1 VSRRSEIKVFY
12 KPRNQVLL
20 ALRCYPWPRA
30 IAYLTPR
37 IVKGLL
43 EGLRTRSLGEWW
55 RAMQSAA
62 ALGPQCLEDRR
73 EIAPATWRRIA
84 GMRVQ
89 SAPPLGAE
97 TKTTRGS
104 ACRMSHHH
112 RRKVLLIAPYF
123 DRNQP
128 GESWS
133 TYQWVAGISAY
144 CEVTVLTCH
153 KPGWEPAG
161 SPTGAA
167 QLVEWSEARLPGMR
181 GRLAWELKPG
191 YGIFYFQARRWIK
204 EARRRGEHF
213 DLVHQINPLAL
224 RYPSPAHDLGIPWI
238 VGPLAG
244 SLPTPPELAAAS
256 RERVWFRKL
265 RGLDQLRLRRDPW
278 LRATYAKAAAVIGV
292 APYVGELLASCPPA
306 RFEIMAETGVEV
318 VAEVAKVPPAPGS
331 PLRLLFVGRIIRTK
345 GILDAIRAIAKVG
358 RRGLVRLDVVG
369 DGDLLEACRREA
381 ATLGLADQVTFHG
394 RLSRSEVF
402 DFYGRSHVFLFPS
415 FREPSGNVVFEAM
428 SQGLPVIACDYGG
441 PGYVVD
447 SSCGLKVAPSHPD
460 DFASQLAERIVLL
473 ANQPDLFAAL
483 SAGALKRMRKIALWP
498 TKIEAM
504 LELYEDL
511 IAPKMAVPAS
521 ETLLK
526 EACENE

>member
-1 VSRRSEIKVFY
+1 
-12 KPRNQVLL
+12 
-20 ALRCYPWPRA
+20 
-30 IAYLTPR
+30 
-37 IVKGLL
+37 
-43 EGLRTRSLGEWW
+43 
-55 RAMQSAA
+55 
-62 ALGPQCLEDRR
+62 
-73 EIAPATWRRIA
+73 
-84 GMRVQ
+84 
-89 SAPPLGAE
+89 
-97 TKTTRGS
+97 
-104 ACRMSHHH
+104 
-112 RRKVLLIAPYF
+112 
-123 DRNQP
+123 
-128 GESWS
+128 
-133 TYQWVAGISAY
+133 
-144 CEVTVLTCH
+144 
-153 KPGWEPAG
+153 
-161 SPTGAA
+161 
-167 QLVEWSEARLPGMR
+167 MR